1 MKKLL
6 LIHGPN
12 LNLLGKRD
20 SQHYGTQSLAD
31 LEAKCTEKAKEL
43 GFELVAFQSNHE
55 GELID
60 FIQANK
66 ASGILINPGALS
78 HYSYALHDALLDTQL
93 PCIEVHL
100 SDISNRESWR
110 KKSVTAPACLT
121 QISGKG
127 AEGYLEALELFT
139 RPINAVIG
147 NPLEKSW
154 SPKLH
159 NSAYK
164 ELGIKAVLVKMENE
178 NIQVLVD
185 RIRHQ
190 NIALTAVTMP
200 HKENIISLLD
210 EVDPLAKEIGAVN
223 TVINKDGQLYGYNT
237 DIIGIEAAL
246 LDLDLKG
253 KKVLIIGAGG
263 AAKAVAHVL
272 KAKGSEIFI
281 LNRTPHKAAALAQK
295 YGAKVVDKIPKNIDH
310 IINATPQEM
319 DCTFDLNYHR
329 NQRGLKMF
337 VIQGLEQARLW
348 TGKSLDPVKY
358 LNELK

>member
-1 MKKLL
+1 MKTIL

-12 LNLLGKRD
+12 LKLLGKRD
-20 SQHYGTQSLAD
+20 KNHYGTISLD
-31 LEAKCTEKAKEL
+31 GLETACRSKAEEL
-43 GFELVAFQSNHE
+43 GFALNTFQSNHE

-60 FIQANK
+60 FIQTNE

-127 AEGYLEALELFT
+127 LDGYLEALELFT
-139 RPINAVIG
+139 KPINAVIG
-147 NPLEKSW
+147 DPLDESW
-154 SPKLH
+154 SPQLH

-164 ELGIKAVLVKMENE
+164 DLGFNTVLVKMENE

-185 RIRHQ
+185 RIRSLK
-190 NIALTAVTMP
+190 IGLTAVTMP
-200 HKENIISLLD
+200 HKETIIPLLD
-210 EVDPLAKEIGAVN
+210 ELDPLAKEIGAVN
-223 TVINKDGQLYGYNT
+223 TVINKDGRLYGYNT
-237 DIIGIEAAL
+237 DIVGVEAAL
-246 LDLDLKG
+246 MDLDLKG
-253 KKVLIIGAGG
+253 KKVLLIGAGG
-263 AAKAVAHVL
+263 AAKAVAHL
-272 KAKGSEIFI
+272 LHSKGVELFI
-281 LNRTPHKAAALAQK
+281 LNRSQHKAVALAQK
-295 YGAKVVDKIPKNIDH
+295 YGATVVDEIPTDIDH
-310 IINATPQEM
+310 IINATPQEI

-337 VIQGLEQARLW
+337 VIQGLEQTRLW
-348 TGKSLDPVKY
+348 TGKSLDPGKFI
-358 LNELK
+358 NELQ